1 MNKLSH
7 IRTTINRSF
16 SINQDFKKF
25 SSKIFEQ
32 VLSNKARVPRIE
44 NDIKLDFKDVLIRP

>member
-1 MNKLSH
+1 MRIFGNHNTK
-7 IRTTINRSF
+7 N
-16 SINQDFKKF
+16 F

-44 NDIKLDFKDVLIRP
+44 NDLKLDFKDVLIRP